1 MPHNTNPILEFL
13 HRQGVMILDGGLAT
27 ALEARGCDLNDE
39 LWSAK
44 VLLED
49 PDRIRD
55 VHLDFLRAGAD
66 CIASTSY
73 QASLAGFRNR
83 GLSDQEGRDL
93 LMLSVR
99 LAVEA
104 RDGFWSEPSE
114 RIGRTRPLVA
124 ASVGPYGAFLAD
136 GSEYSGRYE
145 ISDSEL
151 YDFHAERWHLLSG
164 AGPDVMGCET
174 IPSLREAA
182 VLMDLVRETPDRWA
196 WLSFSCLDQQHLS
209 DGSRLIDA
217 AAMCEEEPR
226 VAGVGVNCVP
236 PELVVPLIDELRKG
250 TRKPIFV
257 YPNLGEVYDATDKV
271 WGSSPSAVDWED
283 LAPEWVRRGAS
294 VVGGCCRVG
303 PERITELRS
312 WLVAP

>member
-1 MPHNTNPILEFL
+1 
-13 HRQGVMILDGGLAT
+13 
-27 ALEARGCDLNDE
+27 
-39 LWSAK
+39 
-44 VLLED
+44 
-49 PDRIRD
+49 
-55 VHLDFLRAGAD
+55 
-66 CIASTSY
+66 
-73 QASLAGFRNR
+73 
-83 GLSDQEGRDL
+83 
-93 LMLSVR
+93 
-99 LAVEA
+99 
-104 RDGFWSEPSE
+104 
-114 RIGRTRPLVA
+114 
-124 ASVGPYGAFLAD
+124 
-136 GSEYSGRYE
+136 
-145 ISDSEL
+145 
-151 YDFHAERWHLLSG
+151 
-164 AGPDVMGCET
+164 MGCET

-209 DGSRLIDA
+209 DGSRLVDA

-236 PELVVPLIDELRKG
+236 PEWVVPLIDELRKG
-250 TRKPIFV
+250 TQKPIFV

>member
-13 HRQGVMILDGGLAT
+13 HHQGVMILDGGLAT

-49 PDRIRD
+49 PDLIRD
-55 VHLDFLRAGAD
+55 VHLDYLRAGAD

-73 QASLAGFRNR
+73 QASLQGFRRR
-83 GLSDQEGRDL
+83 GLDDRQGRDL
-93 LMLSVR
+93 LGLSVR

-104 RDGFWSEPSE
+104 RDLFWAEPSN
-114 RIGRTRPLVA
+114 RVGREKPLVA

-136 GSEYSGRYE
+136 GSEYTGLYG

-151 YDFHAERWHLLSG
+151 YEFHRERWHLLSES
-164 AGPDVMGCET
+164 GPDIMACET
-174 IPSLREAA
+174 IPSLREVG
-182 VLMDLVRETPDRWA
+182 VLLKLVRETPDRSA
-196 WLSFSCLDQQHLS
+196 WLSFSCRDERHLC
-209 DGSRLIDA
+209 DGSSLIEA
-217 AAMCEEEPR
+217 AAACDEEPG

-236 PELVVPLIDELRKG
+236 PEMVLPLIDELRKG
-250 TRKPIFV
+250 TGKPILV
-257 YPNLGEVYDATDKV
+257 YPNLGEAYDATEKV
-271 WGSSPSAVDWED
+271 WGSPPSAVAWEE
-283 LAPEWVRRGAS
+283 LAPAWVRRGAS

-303 PERITELRS
+303 PKRITEIRG
-312 WLVAP
+312 WLMG